1 MSPSQD
7 SVPCLGEGIFYAC
20 GRPPGH
26 LWSWGHWLLCRFWDP
41 RAAEFHPAPQLGS
54 ATHGRGGNG
63 HALEPLTRAH
73 SHGPKMHPSCTSVT
87 PRWEIKSPWAQRGVA
102 GAICWDRFFYWK
114 WYRCILIG
122 RYGSF
127 PWITLFRI
135 SENGCLG
142 KQNLRHSSRFSMYL
156 ETSQTRY
163 EAYQTCLSLLDETE
177 AISIFIKKM

>member
-1 MSPSQD
+1 MSIHIGSLAWNWLCQWIINQSELGNCKQQH
-7 SVPCLGEGIFYAC
+7 SVCASVCVSRFSWFKSLGFWISPRRMPLRTPPVSAC
-20 GRPPGH
+20 PTWWMG
-26 LWSWGHWLLCRFWDP
+26 L
-41 RAAEFHPAPQLGS
+41 
-54 ATHGRGGNG
+54 
-63 HALEPLTRAH
+63 
-73 SHGPKMHPSCTSVT
+73 
-87 PRWEIKSPWAQRGVA
+87 A

-163 EAYQTCLSLLDETE
+163 EAYQTCPSLLDETE